1 MKKTGLV
8 LEGGAVRGVFT
19 AGALDFLMERE
30 VYLPYVIGVSAGA
43 CNAVDY
49 VSRQIGRTRDCMI
62 PENKKDSYMGLQAFL
77 RSRTLYDMDLIFDKY
92 PRELF
97 PFDFET
103 YKNSP
108 IRCEMAV
115 TNCLTGKAEYLDDR
129 EDMERLLLI
138 CRASSSMPVVS
149 KPVELDGVP
158 YMDGGLADSVPISR
172 MLRAGYKK
180 AVVILTRNAGYRKKL
195 SKKGVVIYK
204 KMYGKRYPEL
214 YRAICRRPLIYNRT
228 MELVERLEKEGRI
241 FVLRPET
248 PVISRT
254 ERRPEV
260 LKAFYS
266 HGCEMMERRYKE
278 LLSYL
283 EQ

>member
-254 ERRPEV
+254 ERRPEI

>member
-1 MKKTGLV
+1 
-8 LEGGAVRGVFT
+8 
-19 AGALDFLMERE
+19 MERE

-97 PFDFET
+97 PLILKLI
-103 YKNSP
+103 KNSP

-180 AVVILTRNAGYRKKL
+180 AVVILTRNAGL
-195 SKKGVVIYK
+195 
-204 KMYGKRYPEL
+204 PE
-214 YRAICRRPLIYNRT
+214 
-228 MELVERLEKEGRI
+228 
-241 FVLRPET
+241 
-248 PVISRT
+248 
-254 ERRPEV
+254 
-260 LKAFYS
+260 KAV
-266 HGCEMMERRYKE
+266 
-278 LLSYL
+278 
-283 EQ
+283 

>member
-266 HGCEMMERRYKE
+266 HGCEMMERRYEE

>member
-103 YKNSP
+103 YKKSP

-195 SKKGVVIYK
+195 SRKGVVIYK

-266 HGCEMMERRYKE
+266 HGCEMMERRYEE

-283 EQ
+283 ER

>member
-1 MKKTGLV
+1 M
-8 LEGGAVRGVFT
+8 
-19 AGALDFLMERE
+19 
-30 VYLPYVIGVSAGA
+30 
-43 CNAVDY
+43 
-49 VSRQIGRTRDCMI
+49 
-62 PENKKDSYMGLQAFL
+62 
-77 RSRTLYDMDLIFDKY
+77 
-92 PRELF
+92 
-97 PFDFET
+97 
-103 YKNSP
+103 
-108 IRCEMAV
+108 
-115 TNCLTGKAEYLDDR
+115 
-129 EDMERLLLI
+129 
-138 CRASSSMPVVS
+138 
-149 KPVELDGVP
+149 
-158 YMDGGLADSVPISR
+158 
-172 MLRAGYKK
+172 
-180 AVVILTRNAGYRKKL
+180 ILTRNAGYRKKL

-248 PVISRT
+248 SVISRT

-266 HGCEMMERRYKE
+266 HGCEMMERRYEE

>member
-49 VSRQIGRTRDCMI
+49 VARQIGRTRDCMI

>member
-138 CRASSSMPVVS
+138 CRASSSMPVV
-149 KPVELDGVP
+149 
-158 YMDGGLADSVPISR
+158 LADSVPISR

>member
-49 VSRQIGRTRDCMI
+49 VARQIGRTRDCMI

-195 SKKGVVIYK
+195 SRKGVVIYK

>member
-1 MKKTGLV
+1 
-8 LEGGAVRGVFT
+8 
-19 AGALDFLMERE
+19 
-30 VYLPYVIGVSAGA
+30 
-43 CNAVDY
+43 
-49 VSRQIGRTRDCMI
+49 MI
-62 PENKKDSYMGLQAFL
+62 LK
-77 RSRTLYDMDLIFDKY
+77 LI
-92 PRELF
+92 
-97 PFDFET
+97 
-103 YKNSP
+103 KNSP

-266 HGCEMMERRYKE
+266 HGCEMMGRRYKE

>member
-103 YKNSP
+103 YKSSP

-129 EDMERLLLI
+129 EYMERLLLI

-195 SKKGVVIYK
+195 SRKGVVIYK

-266 HGCEMMERRYKE
+266 HGCEMMERRYEE

-283 EQ
+283 ER